1 MTKSELKI
9 KLIDWEKELKEN
21 ELSKKT
27 ISSYKSD
34 INKFFDFVRDD
45 DEPITKDTLINY
57 KDKMKSDN
65 KKSSSINRSIISI
78 NKFFSFCGQDM
89 SLKNVKV
96 QKQNSF
102 DNLLTQKELKGILNQ
117 AEKQGEYQIYY
128 IVKTLVLTG
137 IRYSE
142 LQYITVEACK
152 DKKITIENK
161 GKIRNIPLEADLAK
175 ELIAF
180 AKTRDITTGMIF
192 ITKNGTFIKNEQ
204 FSRKLKKVVGK
215 AHFIAL
221 KKAHAHNF
229 RHLFAVN
236 LLETV
241 NNNMAEVADI
251 LGHSSLETTRIYL
264 RNTTNEKRSH
274 IKEMKN
280 KLGI

>member
-1 MTKSELKI
+1 MKTSELKI
-9 KLIDWEKELKEN
+9 KIELWEKELKEN

-34 INKFFDFVRDD
+34 INNFLEFVNDD
-45 DEPITKDTLINY
+45 DDDVTKDILINY
-57 KDKMKSDN
+57 KDKMKND
-65 KKSSSINRSIISI
+65 KKSSSINRAIISI
-78 NKFFSFCGQDM
+78 NKFFAFCGQDM

-96 QKQNSF
+96 QKQNTF

-142 LQYITVEACK
+142 LQYVTVEACK

-180 AKTRDITTGMIF
+180 AKTRDITGGMIF

-280 KLGI
+280 KVGI

>member
-1 MTKSELKI
+1 MKTLFNTGMRY
-9 KLIDWEKELKEN
+9 N
-21 ELSKKT
+21 ELR
-27 ISSYKSD
+27 
-34 INKFFDFVRDD
+34 F
-45 DEPITKDTLINY
+45 
-57 KDKMKSDN
+57 
-65 KKSSSINRSIISI
+65 
-78 NKFFSFCGQDM
+78 
-89 SLKNVKV
+89 
-96 QKQNSF
+96 
-102 DNLLTQKELKGILNQ
+102 
-117 AEKQGEYQIYY
+117 
-128 IVKTLVLTG
+128 
-137 IRYSE
+137 
-142 LQYITVEACK
+142 ITVEALK
-152 DKKITIENK
+152 SKEAIVENK
-161 GKIRNIPLEADLAK
+161 GKIRTVPLNPSICKILLDWAK
-175 ELIAF
+175 S
-180 AKTRDITTGMIF
+180 RGITNGMIF

>member
-1 MTKSELKI
+1 MTKADLKI

-89 SLKNVKV
+89 SLKNVKI
-96 QKQNSF
+96 QKQNTF

-117 AEKQGEYQIYY
+117 AEKQNEYQIYY
-128 IVKTLVLTG
+128 IVKSLVLTG

-142 LQYITVEACK
+142 LKYITVEACK

-161 GKIRNIPLEADLAK
+161 GKIRNIPLEAD
-175 ELIAF
+175 
-180 AKTRDITTGMIF
+180 
-192 ITKNGTFIKNEQ
+192 
-204 FSRKLKKVVGK
+204 
-215 AHFIAL
+215 
-221 KKAHAHNF
+221 
-229 RHLFAVN
+229 
-236 LLETV
+236 
-241 NNNMAEVADI
+241 
-251 LGHSSLETTRIYL
+251 
-264 RNTTNEKRSH
+264 
-274 IKEMKN
+274 
-280 KLGI
+280 